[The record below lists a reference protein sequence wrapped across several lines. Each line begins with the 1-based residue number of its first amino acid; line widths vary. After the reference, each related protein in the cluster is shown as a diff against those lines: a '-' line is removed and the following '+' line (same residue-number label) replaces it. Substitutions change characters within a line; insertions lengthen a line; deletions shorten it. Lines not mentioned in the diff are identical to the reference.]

1 MNFEVIQALEEL
13 ERERGV
19 SKEILL
25 EALEAALV
33 SAFKRHYGSTQN
45 VRVDLD
51 GSAGMIKVLARK
63 AVVEQV
69 SDQRQRSPSRM
80 LAGSIRVT
88 ISVTRLR
95 RKSPQGVR
103 TYRGS
108 DG

>member
-51 GSAGMIKVLARK
+51 GDAGQLGSLPRRPL
-63 AVVEQV
+63 
-69 SDQRQRSPSRM
+69 SRRSPTRKQKSHWMRQERSV
-80 LAGSIRVT
+80 LPT
-88 ISVTRLR
+88 I
-95 RKSPQGVR
+95 
-103 TYRGS
+103 
-108 DG
+108 